1 MAIALEKAPALTTRH
16 VTARVQ
22 KALKTT
28 PVVLV
33 QGPRHSAL
41 LGVEPELGL
50 AALEGQSA
58 GAALALQVGGAER
71 TVINLNGFVARIE
84 AQRDP
89 AALIA
94 GPGPFTILE
103 LQRAPGLLV
112 AIQQALKSDATPGRF
127 LLTASNEL
135 SEVLKV
141 QHAEWLNLPMA
152 VVTLLPPSE
161 LELRNSN
168 ANWLDAMFAGQI
180 PQNTKTDLLL
190 GEALLERM
198 LHGSHLE
205 CIARDRPRSRHAWN
219 DKHLAAL
226 LDSPPK
232 RLMGAKEIKLLSK
245 YADVQ
250 VPPSDLSDLRAMSPI
265 DKPLR
270 MAGLLL
276 ALANGVGGISNYRQ
290 WGQTVDMDSK
300 TTERY
305 TFALEQLYLVRSIA
319 GLGMDGE
326 EGQPARFNI
335 KDQARMVKAPK
346 YHFGDSAMLGFLLDQ
361 NSIHRYREREE
372 AGTVWNTQTA
382 QVLETYVVSEL
393 LKQADCASGTYHFG
407 HYRDHDQ
414 LEVDL
419 VIANAKKE
427 MVAIDIKARTEIHKS
442 ETRGIQQLAEKL
454 GKGLKMG
461 VMLYDGDTVHKLM
474 DLDGGAPLYA
484 VPVSSLWGKA

>member
-1 MAIALEKAPALTTRH
+1 MAIALDKAPALTTRH

-180 PQNTKTDLLL
+180 PQNPKTDLLL

-226 LDSPPK
+226 LDST
-232 RLMGAKEIKLLSK
+232 
-245 YADVQ
+245 D
-250 VPPSDLSDLRAMSPI
+250 
-265 DKPLR
+265 
-270 MAGLLL
+270 L
-276 ALANGVGGISNYRQ
+276 ALA
-290 WGQTVDMDSK
+290 T
-300 TTERY
+300 
-305 TFALEQLYLVRSIA
+305 
-319 GLGMDGE
+319 
-326 EGQPARFNI
+326 P
-335 KDQARMVKAPK
+335 
-346 YHFGDSAMLGFLLDQ
+346 
-361 NSIHRYREREE
+361 
-372 AGTVWNTQTA
+372 
-382 QVLETYVVSEL
+382 
-393 LKQADCASGTYHFG
+393 
-407 HYRDHDQ
+407 
-414 LEVDL
+414 
-419 VIANAKKE
+419 
-427 MVAIDIKARTEIHKS
+427 
-442 ETRGIQQLAEKL
+442 
-454 GKGLKMG
+454 
-461 VMLYDGDTVHKLM
+461 
-474 DLDGGAPLYA
+474 GGAT
-484 VPVSSLWGKA
+484 